1 MTHYTNHT
9 VLHTRKVP
17 EYRPNFKEGRLYFQS
32 MSANRAYKQ
41 SRQEKLFTNL
51 FGSSESVE
59 LYQPSKGLVLARG
72 HLSPSGDLL
81 YRDWQEVTYMY
92 SNVVPKWQVVN
103 NGNWREVEE
112 VVRARAK
119 LRRSTMQVFT
129 GTKGVLKLRGK
140 MLWLVKDSIPVLE
153 YLWKLVVDANCGD
166 SIVFVPLNN
175 SHLQHLT
182 RSVTLCIDVGDQAGW
197 GERLMDREEIENVNA
212 VHAQK
217 NHMTNNDIN
226 EFEKMLKVV
235 TSSW

>member
-1 MTHYTNHT
+1 
-9 VLHTRKVP
+9 
-17 EYRPNFKEGRLYFQS
+17 
-32 MSANRAYKQ
+32 
-41 SRQEKLFTNL
+41 
-51 FGSSESVE
+51 
-59 LYQPSKGLVLARG
+59 
-72 HLSPSGDLL
+72 
-81 YRDWQEVTYMY
+81 
-92 SNVVPKWQVVN
+92 
-103 NGNWREVEE
+103 
-112 VVRARAK
+112 
-119 LRRSTMQVFT
+119 MQVFT

-182 RSVTLCIDVGDQAGW
+182 RSVTLCIDVSDQAGW
-197 GERLMDREEIENVNA
+197 GEKLMDREEIENVNA
-212 VHAQK
+212 VLAQK